1 MMQLAD
7 IIRSRRSIR
16 AFLPDPLDEAELRD
30 LLDVAR
36 FAPSGGNVQPWRVI
50 MVSGGARDAVIAA
63 AQARLMHSLE
73 SEEGDRP
80 IYPENLWEPHRS
92 WRYQVGEAMYAKLGI
107 AREEKMQRLQWLA
120 NNYQF
125 FGAPHAAFFVI
136 DRRMGH
142 GQWAHLG
149 MFMQSLALAAEAN
162 GIGTCMQ
169 ESWAR
174 LRVTLAAHFGLP
186 DTQMVY
192 CAMALGRADPAAA
205 VNQLR
210 SERAEIDEFTQFLS

>member
-1 MMQLAD
+1 MHPTD
-7 IIRSRRSIR
+7 IIRDRRSIR
-16 AFLPDPLDEAELRD
+16 AFLPEPLSEAVLRD
-30 LLDVAR
+30 LLDIAR

-50 MVSGGARDAVIAA
+50 MVSGAARDGVIAA
-63 AQARLMHSLE
+63 AQARLMQSPG

-149 MFMQSLALAAEAN
+149 MFMQSFALAAQAK
-162 GIGTCMQ
+162 GIGTCFL

-174 LRVTLAAHFGLP
+174 LRVTLAAHFGLA

-192 CAMALGRADPAAA
+192 CAMALGRADPAAP

-210 SERAEIDEFTQFLS
+210 TERAEVDEFAQFLS